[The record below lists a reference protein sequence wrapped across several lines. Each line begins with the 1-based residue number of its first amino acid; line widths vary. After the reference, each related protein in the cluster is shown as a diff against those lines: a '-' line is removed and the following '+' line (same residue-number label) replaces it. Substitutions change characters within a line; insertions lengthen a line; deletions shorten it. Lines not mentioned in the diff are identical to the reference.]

1 MIDQET
7 RELEFTVGTP
17 GWQTFVVLMR
27 EGATRAVEQLLN
39 PSQVR
44 KDRQSDDFL
53 RGYVKGLREAVRL
66 PEKVVKDAITREGIE
81 ATPSN
86 DYDYTDESTS
96 EE

>member
-1 MIDQET
+1 MIDQSD
-7 RELEFTVGTP
+7 RELEFTIGTV
-17 GWQTFVVLMR
+17 GWQTFVALMR
-27 EGATRAVEQLLN
+27 EGATRAIEQMLD
-39 PSQVR
+39 PSIKRQE
-44 KDRQSDDFL
+44 RQSDDFL

-86 DYDYTDESTS
+86 DYDYPDESTS